1 MLGFSMFL
9 LPPGLLRLSLMTVG
23 GSRPVEADREKQLQQ
38 QQLISGSFH
47 VKSIH
52 SEFQRSMLYGFRV
65 GETKT

>member
-1 MLGFSMFL
+1 
-9 LPPGLLRLSLMTVG
+9 MTVG

-38 QQLISGSFH
+38 QQLMSGSFH